1 MANPQRTNA
10 LHTKH
15 DKLENLIEDEEKKS
29 LPDAVAIHTLK
40 KQKLKIK
47 GRIAEYGFYM
57 RSPVTS
63 Y

>member
-29 LPDAVAIHTLK
+29 
-40 KQKLKIK
+40 
-47 GRIAEYGFYM
+47 F
-57 RSPVTS
+57 
-63 Y
+63 